1 MRVVDIIE
9 KKKCNEELSREEIH
23 FLIDGYTKGSIP
35 DYQMSAFMMAVYFN
49 GMSSLETAILTQ
61 EMLHSG
67 DVLDLS
73 AIKGI
78 KVDKHSTGGVG
89 DKTSI
94 AVGPIVAAC
103 GIPVAKMSGR
113 GLGHTGGTLDKLESI
128 PGLSVSVS
136 EEDFIQQVNN
146 IKIAIIG
153 QTGSLD
159 PADKKMYALRDV
171 TGTVN
176 SIPLIASSIMSKKL
190 AAGTDAILLDVKYGD
205 GAFMKTV
212 EEAKTLAKT
221 MISIGSHL
229 GKDTRATISN
239 MNQPLGNAIGNSLEV
254 KEAIETLKGNGPADF
269 RELCYEA
276 ASTMLLMAKKA
287 SSLEEAQEMVQKVID
302 NGKALETL
310 ALMVQSQGGD
320 PEYIRHPELF
330 AEAQE
335 KIEVYSK
342 EEGYISSLEA
352 LSLGLVSMKLGGG
365 RAKIEDQIDYSVG
378 LVLHKKIGDYVKKG
392 DSLLTVHTNNGLK
405 EELRKEILDAY
416 RFSKEKV
423 ERPKLIEALL
433 TAEDLK

>member
-254 KEAIETLKGNGPADF
+254 KEAIETLKGHGPADF

-320 PEYIRHPELF
+320 PEYIRYPELF
-330 AEAQE
+330 TEAKE
-335 KIEVYSK
+335 KIEVYSEK
-342 EEGYISSLEA
+342 EGYVSSLEA

-405 EELRKEILDAY
+405 EDLRKEILEAY
-416 RFSKEKV
+416 RFSEEKV

>member
-9 KKKCNEELSREEIH
+9 KKKCNEELSIEEIH

-254 KEAIETLKGNGPADF
+254 KEAIETLKGNGPTDF

-287 SSLEEAQEMVQKVID
+287 SSLEEAQKMVREVID
-302 NGKALETL
+302 NGKALDTL

-330 AEAQE
+330 AEAKE
-335 KIEVYSK
+335 KIEVYSE

>member
-9 KKKCNEELSREEIH
+9 KKKCNEELSIEEIH

-94 AVGPIVAAC
+94 VVGPIVAAC

-254 KEAIETLKGNGPADF
+254 KEAIETLKGNGPTDF

-287 SSLEEAQEMVQKVID
+287 SSLEEAQKMVREVID

-330 AEAQE
+330 AEAKE
-335 KIEVYSK
+335 KIEVYSE

>member
-212 EEAKTLAKT
+212 DEAKTLAKT

-254 KEAIETLKGNGPADF
+254 KEAIETLKGNGPTDF

>member
-254 KEAIETLKGNGPADF
+254 KEAIETLKGNGPTDF

-330 AEAQE
+330 TEAKE
-335 KIEVYSK
+335 KIEVYSEK
-342 EEGYISSLEA
+342 EGYVSSLEA

>member
-9 KKKCNEELSREEIH
+9 KKKCNEELSIEEIH

-254 KEAIETLKGNGPADF
+254 KEAIETLKGNGPTDF

-287 SSLEEAQEMVQKVID
+287 SSLEEAQKMVREVID
-302 NGKALETL
+302 NGKALKTL

-320 PEYIRHPELF
+320 SEYIRHPELF
-330 AEAQE
+330 AEAKE
-335 KIEVYSK
+335 KIEVYSE

>member
-254 KEAIETLKGNGPADF
+254 KEAIETLKGNGPTDF

-335 KIEVYSK
+335 KIEVYSEK
-342 EEGYISSLEA
+342 EGYVSSLEA

-405 EELRKEILDAY
+405 EDLRKEILDAY
-416 RFSKEKV
+416 RFSEEKV

>member
-254 KEAIETLKGNGPADF
+254 KEAIETLKGNGPTDF